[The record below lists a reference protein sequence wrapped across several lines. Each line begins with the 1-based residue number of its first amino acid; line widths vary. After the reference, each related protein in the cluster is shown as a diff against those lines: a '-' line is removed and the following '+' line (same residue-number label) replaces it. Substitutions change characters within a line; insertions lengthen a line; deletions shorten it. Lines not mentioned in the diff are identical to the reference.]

1 MIHLRTSLQFTLL
14 FLLLSTH
21 STAQIWFDLGFNAG
35 VGTSFITQ
43 QGFYQ
48 VNQVNYLPRLNTT
61 YSGKIGV
68 NFNDNHSV
76 VLDLGVNNRNFSIDQ
91 NEVSGMGISETFRM
105 DFGFSGFR
113 FTPLY
118 RYTNEGSFIEL
129 GPEFGRISSSYVNDI
144 TPLPDI
150 FIFEDYIR
158 GVFGIG
164 GYVLGNERVTLV
176 MGLRMMYDFTELR
189 TSFGKEISFPFQ
201 NYNGISNPSRL
212 SALEFQINFE
222 LNISLGFLYRNNC
235 GLRTLMF
242 KW

>member
-1 MIHLRTSLQFTLL
+1 MIRIRTTLQLIVLMVLFT
-14 FLLLSTH
+14 SN
-21 STAQIWFDLGFNAG
+21 SRAQLWFDLGFNAG

-68 NFNDNHSV
+68 NFTEKHSV

-91 NEVSGMGISETFRM
+91 NEVPGMGISETFRM
-105 DFGFSGFR
+105 DFGMSGFR

-118 RYTNEGSFIEL
+118 RYTNEGSFIEI
-129 GPEFGRISSSYVNDI
+129 GPEFGNISSQYVTDI
-144 TPLPDI
+144 TPLPDV

-164 GYVLGNERVTLV
+164 GYFIGNERVTLV
-176 MGLRMMYDFTELR
+176 IGLRMMYDFTELR
-189 TSFGKEISFPFQ
+189 TSYGKEISFPFQ
-201 NYNGISNPSRL
+201 NYNEVSNPSPL
-212 SALEFQINFE
+212 NALEFQVNFE
-222 LNISLGFLYRNNC
+222 LNISLGFLYRSNC
-235 GLRTLMF
+235 GLRTLLF
-242 KW
+242 SW

>member
-1 MIHLRTSLQFTLL
+1 MIRKKIALLLTLL
-14 FLLLSTH
+14 LLIFASNTR
-21 STAQIWFDLGFNAG
+21 AQLWFDLGFNAG

-68 NFNDNHSV
+68 NFTEKHSV

-91 NEVSGMGISETFRM
+91 NEVPGMGISETFRM
-105 DFGFSGFR
+105 DFGMSGFR

-118 RYTNEGSFIEL
+118 RYTNEGSFIEI
-129 GPEFGRISSSYVNDI
+129 GPEFGSVSSQYVNDI

-164 GYVLGNERVTLV
+164 GYFIGNERVTLV
-176 MGLRMMYDFTELR
+176 IGLRMMYDFTELR
-189 TSFGKEISFPFQ
+189 TSYGKEISFPFQ
-201 NYNGISNPSRL
+201 NYSEVSNPSPL
-212 SALEFQINFE
+212 NALEFQVNFE
-222 LNISLGFLYRNNC
+222 LNISLGFLYRSNC
-235 GLRTLMF
+235 GLRTLIF
-242 KW
+242 NW